1 MRRRALG
8 PSICRVWRCPSLEIE
23 SWAAGQLPEL
33 RRALTRSLLEHMVDM
48 SAGYCDT
55 GCVQRIL
62 YCVDGVDLTLLPGQ
76 PTADVI
82 RDEIATIAGLVNNR
96 YESLYGAG
104 ESDPKVKVARD
115 ASTSGEPALSSRERK
130 VISRYQGKRP
140 IDEGLSIR
148 LKQDMLEAAVVA
160 DLVERLGWSAAA
172 VRPELDRMKAF
183 MNDL

>member
-62 YCVDGVDLTLLPGQ
+62 YCVDGVDLTL
-76 PTADVI
+76 
-82 RDEIATIAGLVNNR
+82 
-96 YESLYGAG
+96 
-104 ESDPKVKVARD
+104 
-115 ASTSGEPALSSRERK
+115 ERK

-160 DLVERLGWSAAA
+160 DLVERRGWSAAA